1 MDKTC
6 DEFSGKCYQLK
17 SDFPGPE
24 QPQQP
29 QLQQQDQGYQEDH
42 VEEIIAVEPVLA
54 MEEDCVPGVPTPGV
68 DNCHNKE
75 EQVGNPVTE
84 ESKPAAVAITRP
96 NCNPAQPCIAGIPVP
111 GIGCCTEEEREILM
125 EFQAAQHKPVEV
137 LVVPLSPAT
146 QQKQQEQESEQQ
158 QQEQQ
163 QQEQQQPVVE
173 VQKEEQPA
181 SVAEEVPKPKE
192 LAVPLDCNPDPAC
205 IPLKEITPGVMDCC
219 AQTISSDPLLTQD
232 TPVIAEGV
240 VERQQQEPE
249 AVAVAAEAE
258 SVPATPEVKEIE
270 EELQEARIE
279 RVKEIEMELD
289 EAKEELRQQE
299 EGMKQQEEE
308 MKQLEEPESNSNSED
323 INSIAAEETQSEVT
337 AQVIEG
343 EQNAPKVELPSEAD
357 AGVTARVFEWGPGH
371 VPPNDA

>member
-1 MDKTC
+1 M
-6 DEFSGKCYQLK
+6 
-17 SDFPGPE
+17 
-24 QPQQP
+24 
-29 QLQQQDQGYQEDH
+29 
-42 VEEIIAVEPVLA
+42 
-54 MEEDCVPGVPTPGV
+54 

-84 ESKPAAVAITRP
+84 ESKPAAVAITKP

-158 QQEQQ
+158 QQEQR

-240 VERQQQEPE
+240 VERQQQQPE

-270 EELQEARIE
+270 ELQEARIE
-279 RVKEIEMELD
+279 QVKEIEMELD

-299 EGMKQQEEE
+299 EEMKQQETE
-308 MKQLEEPESNSNSED
+308 MKQLEETESNSNSED
-323 INSIAAEETQSEVT
+323 INSIAAEETQSVVT
-337 AQVIEG
+337 APVIEG
-343 EQNAPKVELPSEAD
+343 EQDAPKVELPSEAD